1 MARHPCHKQ
10 QFVLHKSCLIAEAL
24 YNLRAWAHV
33 LSKATLAD
41 DDVTDWQLL
50 VSAHSALTL
59 AKLCWE
65 DRCMLAAE
73 VSLR

>member
-1 MARHPCHKQ
+1 MARDPCHKQ
-10 QFVLHKSCLIAEAL
+10 QCVLHKSCLIAEAL
-24 YNLRAWAHV
+24 YNLRVWADM

-65 DRCMLAAE
+65 DRCMLGAQLF
-73 VSLR
+73 LR